1 MHKRNEAAYRHV
13 GSLTITMDQLKK
25 LNIGQDQISGTPL
38 KPRKRDG
45 LDRVTNGLIILI
57 LIIVFLVLYN
67 VIFATVESPRTSLE
81 RDIMDNTAKLRDNPK
96 DAVAHAGLG
105 IAYIKMKSFAAA
117 VREFKVAVKLN
128 PGSSQYRYNLGVV
141 YYELGRLNEAKVE
154 LQKGIKNTPKWE
166 VLHFQLGNILMKQ
179 KKYDEAINSFKW
191 GSMLVPGNAD
201 AHFQIG
207 KAYDL
212 KGEDDEA
219 IAHYREALKYVPDYV
234 LATQAIEK
242 LQKKRGR

>member
-1 MHKRNEAAYRHV
+1 MCKRNEAAYRHA

-25 LNIGQDQISGTPL
+25 LNISQEQRSGTQRA
-38 KPRKRDG
+38 PRKRDG
-45 LDRVTNGLIILI
+45 LDRALRWLIFLI
-57 LIIVFLVLYN
+57 LIIVVLILYN

-81 RDIMDNTAKLRDNPK
+81 RDIMNNTAKLRDNPK

-105 IAYIKMKSFAAA
+105 IAYIKMKNFGAAA
-117 VREFKVAVKLN
+117 REFEVAVKLN
-128 PGSSQYRYNLGVV
+128 PGSSQYRYNLGVA
-141 YYELGRLNEAKVE
+141 YYELGRLNEAKAE
-154 LQKGIKNTPKWE
+154 LRKGIKNTPKWE
-166 VLHFQLGNILMKQ
+166 VLYFQLGKILIKQ
-179 KKYDEAINSFKW
+179 KKYDEAIDNFKT
-191 GSMLVPGNAD
+191 GSSLTPGNAD

-219 IAHYREALKYVPDYV
+219 IAHYKEALKYVPDYV